1 MKKEVIQIT
10 LTIELTRP
18 LFTVNVAHLRGFIRD
33 VIKTSS
39 HDRTFGK
46 VTTSNIKKVQRD
58 T

>member
-1 MKKEVIQIT
+1 MKKEIIQIT

-18 LFTVNVAHLRGFIRD
+18 LFTVNVAHLRRFIRD
-33 VIKTSS
+33 VVQTSN
-39 HDRTFGK
+39 HDRSFGK